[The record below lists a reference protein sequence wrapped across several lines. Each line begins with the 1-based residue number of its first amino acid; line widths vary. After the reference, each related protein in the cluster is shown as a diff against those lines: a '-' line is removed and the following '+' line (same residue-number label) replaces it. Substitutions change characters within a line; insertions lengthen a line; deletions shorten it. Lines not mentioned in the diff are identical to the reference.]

1 LSPTLTGHPQ
11 RRGIADPRVLPTRPR
26 CGHYLFAIP
35 KLGRQANLRAVGKRR
50 FVIICCRHVE
60 RRRLGVREGIEAGLN
75 PDWESLTCASA
86 TILKLVAL

>member
-1 LSPTLTGHPQ
+1 MP
-11 RRGIADPRVLPTRPR
+11 
-26 CGHYLFAIP
+26 
-35 KLGRQANLRAVGKRR
+35 
-50 FVIICCRHVE
+50 HVE